1 MSDTTATLPPCH
13 PEGDLATAAAADGGE
28 TDELRREE
36 VPSTVATASAVANS
50 SSAPR
55 STANNAAAPLNE
67 YELAREVT
75 NTLFFFFFPVVQHFK
90 K

>member
-1 MSDTTATLPPCH
+1 MSDTAG
-13 PEGDLATAAAADGGE
+13 EGDLTTAAAADGGE

-36 VPSTVATASAVANS
+36 VPSTVASANAVANS

-55 STANNAAAPLNE
+55 STANNAALPLNE

-75 NTLFFFFFPVVQHFK
+75 NRLFLLLFFPLFIL
-90 K
+90 